1 MVDVKALMQAAKNTT
16 VPSCEERMALYNS
29 RRGDLTGYD
38 CPICRNKGFVFLMK
52 DGYEYTMECEC
63 MEKRRG
69 KWRLK
74 RSGLQDM
81 AERYRFETY
90 EAKTSWQKSILAAA
104 ECFCEEGEGWFYIGG
119 QVGAGKTHICT
130 AIANR
135 LLLQGKGVRYMIW
148 TEEATKLKALKTD
161 DENYAREINKW
172 KTAEVLYIDD
182 FLKTRNGALPT
193 DGDINLA
200 FEIINAR
207 YNNRALRT
215 IFSGERGLN
224 EIMELDEAMGSRI
237 YQRCGKYKLKIG
249 WGEGRNYRTREEL
262 EV

>member
-16 VPSCEERMALYNS
+16 APSCEERMALYNS
-29 RRGDLTGYD
+29 RKGDLTGYD

-90 EAKTSWQKSILAAA
+90 E
-104 ECFCEEGEGWFYIGG
+104 EREGWFYIGG

-135 LLLQGKGVRYMIW
+135 LMLQGKGVRYMI
-148 TEEATKLKALKTD
+148 
-161 DENYAREINKW
+161 
-172 KTAEVLYIDD
+172 
-182 FLKTRNGALPT
+182 
-193 DGDINLA
+193 
-200 FEIINAR
+200 
-207 YNNRALRT
+207 
-215 IFSGERGLN
+215 
-224 EIMELDEAMGSRI
+224 
-237 YQRCGKYKLKIG
+237 
-249 WGEGRNYRTREEL
+249 
-262 EV
+262 

>member
-16 VPSCEERMALYNS
+16 ALSCEERMALYNS

-104 ECFCEEGEGWFYIGG
+104 ECFCEEREGWFYIGG
-119 QVGAGKTHICT
+119 QVGENAHLHRHCESTDATG
-130 AIANR
+130 
-135 LLLQGKGVRYMIW
+135 QG
-148 TEEATKLKALKTD
+148 
-161 DENYAREINKW
+161 
-172 KTAEVLYIDD
+172 
-182 FLKTRNGALPT
+182 
-193 DGDINLA
+193 
-200 FEIINAR
+200 
-207 YNNRALRT
+207 RALHD
-215 IFSGERGLN
+215 
-224 EIMELDEAMGSRI
+224 LDGGSH
-237 YQRCGKYKLKIG
+237 QAKSPQDG
-249 WGEGRNYRTREEL
+249 
-262 EV
+262 

>member
-1 MVDVKALMQAAKNTT
+1 MMTILERIMAEAKKADTT
-16 VPSCEERMALYNS
+16 APSCEERMALYNS

-104 ECFCEEGEGWFYIGG
+104 RKGRGG
-119 QVGAGKTHICT
+119 FTSADRSG
-130 AIANR
+130 
-135 LLLQGKGVRYMIW
+135 QGKR
-148 TEEATKLKALKTD
+148 TSAPPL
-161 DENYAREINKW
+161 R
-172 KTAEVLYIDD
+172 ID
-182 FLKTRNGALPT
+182 
-193 DGDINLA
+193 
-200 FEIINAR
+200 
-207 YNNRALRT
+207 
-215 IFSGERGLN
+215 
-224 EIMELDEAMGSRI
+224 
-237 YQRCGKYKLKIG
+237 
-249 WGEGRNYRTREEL
+249 
-262 EV
+262 

>member
-16 VPSCEERMALYNS
+16 ALSCEERMALYNS

-90 EAKTSWQKSILAAA
+90 KAKTS
-104 ECFCEEGEGWFYIGG
+104 
-119 QVGAGKTHICT
+119 
-130 AIANR
+130 
-135 LLLQGKGVRYMIW
+135 
-148 TEEATKLKALKTD
+148 
-161 DENYAREINKW
+161 
-172 KTAEVLYIDD
+172 
-182 FLKTRNGALPT
+182 
-193 DGDINLA
+193 
-200 FEIINAR
+200 
-207 YNNRALRT
+207 
-215 IFSGERGLN
+215 
-224 EIMELDEAMGSRI
+224 
-237 YQRCGKYKLKIG
+237 
-249 WGEGRNYRTREEL
+249 
-262 EV
+262 

>member
-16 VPSCEERMALYNS
+16 ALSCEERMALYNS

-90 EAKTSWQKSILAAA
+90 EAKTSWQKSILAAGNA
-104 ECFCEEGEGWFYIGG
+104 SVRKERGG
-119 QVGAGKTHICT
+119 FISADRSG
-130 AIANR
+130 
-135 LLLQGKGVRYMIW
+135 QGKR
-148 TEEATKLKALKTD
+148 TSAPPL
-161 DENYAREINKW
+161 R
-172 KTAEVLYIDD
+172 ID
-182 FLKTRNGALPT
+182 
-193 DGDINLA
+193 
-200 FEIINAR
+200 
-207 YNNRALRT
+207 
-215 IFSGERGLN
+215 
-224 EIMELDEAMGSRI
+224 
-237 YQRCGKYKLKIG
+237 
-249 WGEGRNYRTREEL
+249 
-262 EV
+262 